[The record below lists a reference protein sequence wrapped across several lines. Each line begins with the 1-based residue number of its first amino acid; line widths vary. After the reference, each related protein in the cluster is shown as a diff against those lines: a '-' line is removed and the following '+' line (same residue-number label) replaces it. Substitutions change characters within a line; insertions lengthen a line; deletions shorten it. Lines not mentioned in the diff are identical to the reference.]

1 LRTLKGAG
9 DLTDSNGVVLI
20 YVPCGSEDEALL
32 VCRALLEERLVAC
45 GNIHQTRS
53 VYRWKGEVTDEQE
66 YVLICKTTRDR
77 AFAAFRRARA
87 LHSYEVPCVLRIE
100 PAEANYEYAA
110 WVRSELS
117 GHGDKVVANLPG
129 PAGSPAGSGA

>member
-1 LRTLKGAG
+1 M
-9 DLTDSNGVVLI
+9 TDSNDIVLL
-20 YVPCGSEDEALL
+20 YVPCGSEDEALRI
-32 VCRALLEERLVAC
+32 CRALLEERLVAC

-53 VYRWKGEVTDEQE
+53 VYRWKGEVADEQE

-77 AFAAFRRARA
+77 ALAASRQARA

-110 WVRSELS
+110 WVRGELS
-117 GHGDKVVANLPG
+117 GHVDKVVANLPA
-129 PAGSPAGSGA
+129 PAISPAGSGA